1 MTIQNGTPGKIRI
14 LVIEDDEPL
23 RSLTA
28 DLLEFS
34 GVDVVT
40 AEDGLK
46 GLEEIRRSAP
56 DLILCDLLM
65 PELDGAGVRRALLNG
80 EETRKIPFIFTSA
93 KADRENI
100 DQTLEIGPNN
110 YLVKPFTKREL
121 LACMALFLNQG

>member
-1 MTIQNGTPGKIRI
+1 
-14 LVIEDDEPL
+14 
-23 RSLTA
+23 
-28 DLLEFS
+28 
-34 GVDVVT
+34 
-40 AEDGLK
+40 
-46 GLEEIRRSAP
+46 
-56 DLILCDLLM
+56 
-65 PELDGAGVRRALLNG
+65 LLNG